1 MVPGLCQA
9 ARVDD
14 VVTSGDP
21 LDEVFAPY
29 PARLTVEQVAEL
41 LGRSP
46 QDTYRRL
53 HARELPFGRKE
64 GGKWLIYKA
73 EVRNYLEHLA

>member
-1 MVPGLCQA
+1 MA
-9 ARVDD
+9 D
-14 VVTSGDP
+14 VVTSSSP

-29 PARLTVEQVAEL
+29 PAVLTVEQVAEL

-53 HARELPFGRKE
+53 HAGELPFGRKE

-73 EVRNYLEHLA
+73 EMRAYLEGLGR